1 MWGIQLARYRGWI
14 LQGATHEQWNEIST
28 MLRKRQYAAFI
39 VYKKGKPVDVRWI
52 DQYKPATKLRIQ
64 EDADGWFKRQ
74 WRRSN
79 PVVPI
84 HS

>member
-1 MWGIQLARYRGWI
+1 MWSMQLTRYRGWI
-14 LQGATHEQWNEIST
+14 LQGATPEQWNEIST
-28 MLRKRQYAAFI
+28 VLRKRQYVALI

-52 DQYKPATKLRIQ
+52 DQYKPATKRIK
-64 EDADGWFKRQ
+64 EDSDGRFKRQ

-84 HS
+84 NS